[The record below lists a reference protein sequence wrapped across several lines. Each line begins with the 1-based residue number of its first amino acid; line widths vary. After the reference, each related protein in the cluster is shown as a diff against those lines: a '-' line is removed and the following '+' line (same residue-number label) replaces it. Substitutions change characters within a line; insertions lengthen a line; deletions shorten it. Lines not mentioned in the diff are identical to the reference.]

1 MVARKLKEKKLIKN
15 KEPAK
20 EEEKWRGT
28 VNNKKKTLKE
38 KHIN

>member
-28 VNNKKKTLKE
+28 VNNNKKNPKRKA
-38 KHIN
+38 H

>member
-15 KEPAK
+15 KEPAQ

-28 VNNKKKTLKE
+28 VNNKEQNPKRKAY
-38 KHIN
+38 